1 MGSIYKRGK
10 VWWIAYVRN
19 SQQFCETSRN
29 KATGSKG
36 THADAV
42 RLLQLREGDVAKGL
56 PVSPEI
62 GRMLFSDAL
71 QDVLRDQR
79 ANERRAVDSTER
91 RIKLHL
97 LPYFG
102 TRRISEVTTT
112 HVRAYVEHRREEG
125 AVAATINRELS
136 VIRRAFRL
144 AYRAGNI
151 LAVPHLEFLD
161 ESRNVRQGFL
171 EPADFLRVHASLTPQ
186 VYADAA
192 ALAYVTGWRV
202 ASEVLPLTWSQVDL
216 RGKLLRVNP
225 GTTKAGEGRQFPI
238 TSALDKILKRRKKA
252 PVEGCALV
260 FHEGG
265 KAIHRRRFH
274 RQWTEACAAA
284 RLEGRIPHDMRR
296 SAVRNL
302 ERLAVPR
309 KVAMQMVGHRTES
322 IYRRYHIVA
331 ESDIHAAGAKLD
343 DFAHAEAST
352 TKLLQS
358 KKRRQ
363 ATNRKNRKNTPK
375 NGAGGGSRTHTGR

>member
-19 SQQFCETSRN
+19 GQQFCETARN
-29 KATGSKG
+29 KATGAKG

-91 RIKLHL
+91 RIDLHL

-102 TRRISEVTTT
+102 SRRIAEVTTT

-144 AYRAGNI
+144 AHRAGNI
-151 LAVPHLEFLD
+151 LAIPHLEFLD

-171 EPADFLRVHASLTPQ
+171 EPDDFRKVQAALAP
-186 VYADAA
+186 VYADVVAF
-192 ALAYVTGWRV
+192 AYTTGWRV
-202 ASEVLPLTWSQVDL
+202 PSEVLPLTWPQVDL
-216 RGKLLRVNP
+216 RRRLLRVEP

-238 TSALDKILKRRKKA
+238 TSALAKLLKRRQREAVKD
-252 PVEGCALV
+252 CALV
-260 FHEGG
+260 FHEDGQP
-265 KAIHRRRFH
+265 IHRRRFH
-274 RQWTEACAAA
+274 KHWTAACAAA
-284 RLEGRIPHDMRR
+284 GLNGRIPHDMRR

-363 ATNRKNRKNTPK
+363 AAKRKIRNNTNKS
-375 NGAGGGSRTHTGR
+375 GAGGENRTLTGR